1 MNNVTT
7 HTHARTKRICN
18 FDTKTATES
27 AVPRHEPPGQQM
39 RAWSGVCAFHNGEPK
54 TTEKARSHDS
64 TPLHPIT
71 HLCPARAAKSRDE
84 RFRHGAVHVTSRGA
98 PYGPHEAFLP
108 PACSLSAVIV
118 VFTLCIAVFIDSLFL
133 DAWPSEMPRALTP
146 RASASPERV
155 ALAWVGGTVTNI
167 IVFELPPSESCSSS
181 VRSDAPKG
189 AFLEALE
196 PSASMTCC
204 SAASDLLAARG
215 ASPSPMAT
223 AYSAPT
229 RSTRVS
235 LPTEASPL
243 SVLTERTVS
252 VTTRLEPV
260 EVASPLARAPCA
272 DARSERTWLA
282 VCTGA
287 VDSPSTCMPNVAS
300 RRMRKAGCDAP
311 SESCRSRM
319 ASSTISSDERKSSNF
334 IDSSTPVI
342 SSKRALTQRCSRP
355 GSAAEPSSV

>member
-1 MNNVTT
+1 MYVTRLSSPAMMLV
-7 HTHARTKRICN
+7 ARDRTRDYYTVYTRSTLPTDANHRI
-18 FDTKTATES
+18 FTISSGPLES
-27 AVPRHEPPGQQM
+27 A
-39 RAWSGVCAFHNGEPK
+39 CASLLSQDAGTLSFDSVS
-54 TTEKARSHDS
+54 RCSCIS
-64 TPLHPIT
+64 TPRV
-71 HLCPARAAKSRDE
+71 PARHF
-84 RFRHGAVHVTSRGA
+84 FR
-98 PYGPHEAFLP
+98 P

-118 VFTLCIAVFIDSLFL
+118 VLTLCIAVFIDSLFL